1 MEILTL
7 LKANIKKKKG
17 TFISIAFLMV
27 IISAVM
33 TSLISVKD
41 NYQNALKTALKGE
54 TACDVLLYFPTYA
67 LTDEMRLVLESSELV
82 GNVEYFDY
90 LSYDS
95 LKKDGND
102 SYNYDRLR
110 PARSGL
116 KFYKDDLSGLESE
129 PRMIQDGEIYVPF
142 GHKSAY
148 KCEIGDKFTVGLGD
162 RTYEFTLKG
171 FVEEPMDGSSQIG
184 GSGLSISVGDFNRII
199 EECKTFSTAEK
210 SWERVA
216 VCINKSESYNGSLTK
231 FARELTL
238 ELKEK
243 TGYIVTGVFTAA
255 ESYKY
260 TVMLP
265 DILINMALVFAAFL
279 FVIVLVVM
287 SHSIG
292 SEVETDYVTIGILK
306 AQGFDSGK
314 IRALFIWRYL
324 LAQSVGIIVGCVAAI
339 PIERAVSR
347 ICMQSTG
354 IFPNRSLS
362 IGKAGLIMLTILA
375 VCAVLILI
383 RTRKAAKIS
392 PVRAIS
398 GGKEEIYFNSRL
410 QAPIS
415 KKALS
420 ASLAFRQITSGFGR
434 YIGVLLIVG
443 ILTFFMI
450 TVNLI
455 GNILSSKTAQVAMGL
470 SAPNLE
476 VSSVSN
482 TQSSDEEIEAAIDEA
497 EKIVDENEGIYQKL
511 YRNSAHLFYN
521 GDSILCQIY
530 KYPEQI
536 PSILKGREP
545 RYDNEMLITEIVAE
559 TYDLKIGDKMR
570 LIYKENETEF
580 IITGFFQKT
589 NNGGV
594 VLGMGFEGA
603 DKLGVPHNNLTLEY
617 MFDDLSK
624 LNDIKREL
632 DEKLGDTLQTVIY
645 ESIDDDASG
654 IAYTSL
660 VNAMQAFIYI
670 FSAIFA
676 FVVVRMVVSKAFV
689 RERTDIGIYKAIG
702 FGTDKLRLSFAVR
715 FMIAALI
722 GATLGAI
729 LSAFASQP
737 VLEAAFR
744 MIGVS
749 KIFCNFTVLT
759 IALPIIF
766 MGIAFF
772 VFSFLVS
779 GKIRKVQIRELVVE

>member
-41 NYQNALKTALKGE
+41 NYQNALKTSLKGE

-67 LTDEMRLVLESSELV
+67 LTEEICSVLESSELV
-82 GNVEYFDY
+82 GDVEYFNL
-90 LSYDS
+90 LSPDS

-102 SYNYDRLR
+102 NYDSDRLR
-110 PARSGL
+110 PVRSGL
-116 KFYKDDLSGLESE
+116 KFYKNDLSGLEIE
-129 PRMIQDGEIYVPF
+129 PRTIQDGEIYVPL
-142 GHKSAY
+142 GHKSVY
-148 KCEIGDKFTVGLGD
+148 KCEIGDKFTAKFGD
-162 RTYEFTLKG
+162 RTYNFTLKG
-171 FVEEPMDGSSQIG
+171 FVEEPMYGASTIDGG
-184 GSGLSISVGDFNRII
+184 GLSISVGDFNRITK
-199 EECKTFSTAEK
+199 ECKPFSTAEK
-210 SWERVA
+210 SWERVM
-216 VCINKSESYNGSLTK
+216 VCVNKSESYNGSLTK

-243 TGYIVTGVFTAA
+243 TGYIANNILTGDIAYKFT
-255 ESYKY
+255 
-260 TVMLP
+260 VILP

-292 SEVETDYVTIGILK
+292 AEIETDYVTIGILK

-324 LAQSVGIIVGCVAAI
+324 LAQSIGIIVGCIAAV

-347 ICMQSTG
+347 ICMLSTG
-354 IFPNRSLS
+354 IFPNRNLS
-362 IGKAGLIMLTILA
+362 IGKAVLIILIILA
-375 VCAVLILI
+375 VCVILIMI

-420 ASLAFRQITSGFGR
+420 ASLAFRQITSGFSR
-434 YIGVLLIVG
+434 YVGVLCIVG

-482 TQSSDEEIEAAIDEA
+482 TQSSDEEIEAAIDET

-511 YRNSAHLFYN
+511 YRNSANLFYS

-536 PSILKGREP
+536 PSILKGRAP
-545 RYDNEMLITEIVAE
+545 RYDNEMLISEIVAE
-559 TYDLKIGDKMR
+559 TYNLRIGDKMR
-570 LIYKENETEF
+570 LTYKENEEEF
-580 IITGFFQKT
+580 IITGFFQKI
-589 NNGGV
+589 NNGGMV
-594 VLGMGFEGA
+594 IAMGFDGA
-603 DKLGVPHNNLTLEY
+603 DKLGVPHNNLRLGY
-617 MFDDLSK
+617 MFDDLSN
-624 LNDIKREL
+624 LNEIKQVI
-632 DEKLGDTLQTVIY
+632 DEKFGSILQTQVY
-645 ESIDDDASG
+645 ESVDDTFG

-660 VNAMQAFIYI
+660 VNAMQVFVYV
-670 FSAIFA
+670 FSIIFA

-722 GATLGAI
+722 GAALGAI

-737 VLEAAFR
+737 VLTAAFR

-749 KIFCNFTVLT
+749 KIFCDFTVLT
-759 IALPIIF
+759 IVLPIIF

-772 VFSFLVS
+772 VFSFFVS